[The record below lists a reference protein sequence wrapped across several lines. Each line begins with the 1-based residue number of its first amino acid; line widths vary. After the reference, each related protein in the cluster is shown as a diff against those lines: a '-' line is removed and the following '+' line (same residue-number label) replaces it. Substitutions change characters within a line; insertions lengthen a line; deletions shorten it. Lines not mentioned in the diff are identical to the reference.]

1 MSDLIRR
8 DDVLEIIKRTSGDYA
23 TAFSEISKFP
33 AVDAVEVVRCK
44 DCRWAKSYERC
55 DGEIGFYCHFCGNS
69 FTYGELWE
77 RLFTPIKEKDDFCS
91 YGERRDENE
100 RV

>member
-33 AVDAVEVVRCK
+33 AVDAVEVVRCG
-44 DCRWAKSYERC
+44 DCEHFTGGMAIGMCKRDPEKPIIPIRW
-55 DGEIGFYCHFCGNS
+55 
-69 FTYGELWE
+69 
-77 RLFTPIKEKDDFCS
+77 DDFCK
-91 YGERRDENE
+91 YGAPK
-100 RV
+100 